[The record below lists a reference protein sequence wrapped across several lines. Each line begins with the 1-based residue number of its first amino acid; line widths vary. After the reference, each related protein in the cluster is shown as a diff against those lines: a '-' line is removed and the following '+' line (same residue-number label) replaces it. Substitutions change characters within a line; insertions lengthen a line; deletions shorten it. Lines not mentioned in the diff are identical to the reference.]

1 MNKMVDHMEACLAHT
16 YEVKL
21 RELRAQR
28 SKAATAAERTRID
41 KSIREFER
49 RLGSGPSR
57 GRR

>member
-1 MNKMVDHMEACLAHT
+1 MNRMVDHMEACLAHT

-28 SKAATAAERTRID
+28 RKATGAERTRID